1 MQVPRVK
8 ATPHKKHIVSG
19 SKHGESPV
27 STSLSTTRKSQTVN
41 TPDLFK
47 LDALVAGNTKN
58 VMSDMKASR
67 RDIYMVPLDKLSFI
81 DNFNVRDDTPEYLA
95 HIEQIAQS
103 IHANGFM
110 ADKPLSIFVDEHG
123 NCKVVDGHTRYRAT
137 KRAAELG
144 TVIDALPSVVMPRG
158 TSIEDLNYSLV
169 NKNGGKGLTPYETA
183 KVIKRQLD
191 LGIDEKT
198 VAFKFAIG
206 VAYLHDLMTLVAA
219 PKAIRDMVVQGEL
232 SPTAAIKEIN
242 NHGSKAVTRL
252 TKGLAAAKAAGK
264 TKVTGKH
271 LDKPKLRVSGTV
283 AKIGANNKIVIELSD
298 FTGII
303 MAGDS
308 VKIIV
313 TPQKDE
319 EL

>member
-1 MQVPRVK
+1 M
-8 ATPHKKHIVSG
+8 
-19 SKHGESPV
+19 
-27 STSLSTTRKSQTVN
+27 N

-58 VMSDMKASR
+58 VMSDISMGR
-67 RDIYMVPLDKLSFI
+67 RDIYMVPLDNLSFI
-81 DNFNVRDDTPEYLA
+81 DGFNVRDDTPEYLA

-110 ADKPLSIFVDEHG
+110 TDKPLSIFVDEKG
-123 NCKVVDGHTRYRAT
+123 NCKIVDGHTRYRAT
-137 KRAAELG
+137 KRAYELG
-144 TVIDALPSVVMPRG
+144 TKIDALPSVVMPRG
-158 TSIEDLNYSLV
+158 TTIEDLNYSLV
-169 NKNGGKGLTPYETA
+169 NKNGGMKLTPYEMA

-191 LGIDEKT
+191 LGIEEKT

-219 PKAIRDMVVQGEL
+219 PKAIRDMVVQGEV

-271 LDKPKLRVSGTV
+271 LDKPKLRVNGTV
-283 AKIGANNKIVIELSD
+283 VKCGANLRIAIDLED

-303 MAGDS
+303 APGDT

-313 TPQKDE
+313 TPQKEE